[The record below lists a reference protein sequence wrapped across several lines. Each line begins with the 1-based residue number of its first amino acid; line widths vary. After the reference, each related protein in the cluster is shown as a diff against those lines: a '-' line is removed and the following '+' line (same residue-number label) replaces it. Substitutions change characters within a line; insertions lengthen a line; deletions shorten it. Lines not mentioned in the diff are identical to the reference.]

1 MRRLLAGIAFLT
13 RLPVPARLALDSA
26 DVAKA
31 TLLFP
36 LVGALIGG
44 IEAAAANALA
54 RHLPSAVVAVV
65 VLALAALLTGALHLD
80 GLADTADG
88 FGGGKTREDVLRI
101 MRDHAVGA
109 YGVVALCLLLAL
121 KIAALSALVG
131 NGRAATA
138 LVLGAGL
145 SRWATV
151 PLARFSTHARP
162 EGDGLGAPLVKGV
175 GPTELFGATVLAI
188 AGALALAGMVGA
200 ICLAAVALLTF
211 VGGVYCHRRLGGV
224 TGDTMGANSELCE
237 ALVYLLV
244 LAMAM

>member
-1 MRRLLAGIAFLT
+1 MRRLFAAIAFLT
-13 RLPVPARLALDSA
+13 RLPTPGRPAFDST

-44 IEAAAANALA
+44 IEAAFVATIAPQ
-54 RHLPSAVVAVV
+54 LPAMVTAVL

-88 FGGGKTREDVLRI
+88 FGGGKTKDDVLRV
-101 MRDHAVGA
+101 MRDHTIGA

-121 KIAALSALVG
+121 KVTVLSSLVAS
-131 NGRAATA
+131 GRALTA

-145 SRWATV
+145 SRWAVV
-151 PLARFSTHARP
+151 PLARFSDSARRQD
-162 EGDGLGAPLVKGV
+162 DGLAAGVTGRIGRTEWVGAS
-175 GPTELFGATVLAI
+175 ALAI
-188 AGALALAGMVGA
+188 GGALALAGSVGA

-211 VGGVYCHRRLGGV
+211 AGGVYCHRRIGGI
-224 TGDTMGANSELCE
+224 TGDTMGANVELSE
-237 ALVYLLV
+237 ALVYLLF
-244 LAMAM
+244 L